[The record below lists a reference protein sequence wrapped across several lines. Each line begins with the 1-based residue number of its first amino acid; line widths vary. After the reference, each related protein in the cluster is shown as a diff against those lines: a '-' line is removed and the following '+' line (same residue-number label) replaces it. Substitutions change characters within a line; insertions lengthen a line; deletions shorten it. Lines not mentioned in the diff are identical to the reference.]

1 MFGHELSFLDKGLL
15 GLLFLGFCAKIV
27 IGRLMKAAEQH
38 PEAAQFFIGHAKNKF
53 NRWMK

>member
-15 GLLFLGFCAKIV
+15 CLLFLGFCAKVV

-38 PEAAQFFIGHAKNKF
+38 PEAARFFIDQVK
-53 NRWMK
+53 RRL